1 MIQKVWGSNFDHS
14 WLPSI
19 SNQHPTS
26 YSIFLLF
33 LNSNKLYLSFSF
45 FLLFLNS
52 NEPMCFYLSFSFFLL
67 FLNSNELYLSLS
79 FFYSVPLTQSIVF
92 LAFVIW
98 LSVFLSIQSC
108 VRNIFNFLLFSFI
121 PRKVRYDFYFLPHFW
136 SFSKEKNEIIFVCW
150 NKPYVGL
157 IILKLIWNRNS

>member
-1 MIQKVWGSNFDHS
+1 VIQKVWGSNFDHS

-19 SNQHPTS
+19 SKQHPT
-26 YSIFLLF
+26 
-33 LNSNKLYLSFSF
+33 SFSF

-52 NEPMCFYLSFSFFLL
+52 NEPMCFYLSF
-67 FLNSNELYLSLS
+67 S

-98 LSVFLSIQSC
+98 LSVFLSVQSC

-136 SFSKEKNEIIFVCW
+136 SFSKEKNEIFFVCW